1 MYCTV
6 EDIIAR
12 HSEEQLKKLT
22 QVSGASSQ
30 LDEQKIA
37 VAISDASNLID
48 NKLCKRY
55 VTPIIDSG
63 FLVKIAVD
71 ISFYFI
77 HRNRHDNEIPKEVKD
92 AYLAAIQTLD
102 AIKSGKESIQGA
114 VELPVK
120 VQAVK
125 TNQSKG
131 DRVFTNKFF
140 AKWI

>member
-30 LDEQKIA
+30 LDEARIA
-37 VAISDASNLID
+37 IAISDASNLIN
-48 NKLCKRY
+48 NKLCNRY
-55 VTPIIDSG
+55 VVPIIDSG
-63 FLVKIAVD
+63 FLTKIAVD

-92 AYLAAIQTLD
+92 VYLAAIQTLD

-125 TNQSKG
+125 TNQGKF
-131 DRVFTNKFF
+131 DRVFTSQSM
-140 AKWI
+140 KWI